1 MVDSGLLVQSAP
13 ALAPGDPVEVRV
25 LKTTQASIDHLTLRE
40 FKAGES
46 YRLPA
51 WLASVFIREGWGVF
65 PDASPVFGPTE
76 AKVTGPESFK
86 RGRRARRA

>member
-13 ALAPGDPVEVRV
+13 ALASCDPVEVRV
-25 LKTTQASIDHLTLRE
+25 LKTTQASVDHLTLSE

-46 YRLPA
+46 YRIPA
-51 WLASVFIREGWGVF
+51 WLASIFIREGWGVF
-65 PDASPVFGPTE
+65 PDASPVAGPSE
-76 AKVTGPESFK
+76 SKVTGPESFK